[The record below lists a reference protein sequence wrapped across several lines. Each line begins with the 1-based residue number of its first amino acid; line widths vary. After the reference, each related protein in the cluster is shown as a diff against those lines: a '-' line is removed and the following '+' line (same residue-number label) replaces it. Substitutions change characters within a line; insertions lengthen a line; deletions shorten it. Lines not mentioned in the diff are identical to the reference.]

1 MALGEG
7 GYYNGADGA
16 GGFVSGGVF
25 FENAYDAAWGSWSGF
40 GYSRV
45 NDTVTAGW
53 TNQFGAIPGTG
64 VGGGTYAVASVPID
78 YGSGTYATLSVRLTL
93 ATSAAVQ
100 SVSVTNTTYAA
111 LAMRDGDWAAKR
123 FGGVDGSDPDWFRLR
138 ITGIVAAGQATG
150 SVDFYLADY
159 RFADSADDYILS
171 EWAAVDLSVLGVVQS
186 LDFTLA
192 STDAGAFGMNTPAY
206 FALDNLAVVPEPASL
221 AMLAVGGLLAIR
233 RRNRGVVALLLV
245 AAMVCGGATVAM
257 AGPYPPAAGQPGSTA
272 VHMADASL
280 VAWATGY
287 ENMQYGTF
295 VDPQWQ
301 TPAKALGQ
309 AVGGSF
315 DVVALGRGGQVTLT
329 FGQAIT
335 DGDGWDFAVF
345 ENGFSDTFLEL
356 AFVEVSSDG
365 TNFVRFANDSKTP
378 GPVGGFGSVDPTNIT
393 GLAGKYRQGYG
404 TPFDL
409 AELGGIAGLDIT
421 RITHVRIL
429 DIVGDGTYLDS
440 SGDII
445 YDLYPTTGSAGFD
458 LDAIGVIHQV
468 PEPASVTLLLA
479 GVAGMLSRRRRRR

>member
-1 MALGEG
+1 
-7 GYYNGADGA
+7 
-16 GGFVSGGVF
+16 
-25 FENAYDAAWGSWSGF
+25 
-40 GYSRV
+40 
-45 NDTVTAGW
+45 
-53 TNQFGAIPGTG
+53 
-64 VGGGTYAVASVPID
+64 
-78 YGSGTYATLSVRLTL
+78 
-93 ATSAAVQ
+93 
-100 SVSVTNTTYAA
+100 
-111 LAMRDGDWAAKR
+111 
-123 FGGVDGSDPDWFRLR
+123 
-138 ITGIVAAGQATG
+138 
-150 SVDFYLADY
+150 
-159 RFADSADDYILS
+159 
-171 EWAAVDLSVLGVVQS
+171 
-186 LDFTLA
+186 
-192 STDAGAFGMNTPAY
+192 
-206 FALDNLAVVPEPASL
+206 
-221 AMLAVGGLLAIR
+221 
-233 RRNRGVVALLLV
+233 
-245 AAMVCGGATVAM
+245 
-257 AGPYPPAAGQPGSTA
+257 
-272 VHMADASL
+272 MADASL
-280 VAWATGY
+280 VARATGY